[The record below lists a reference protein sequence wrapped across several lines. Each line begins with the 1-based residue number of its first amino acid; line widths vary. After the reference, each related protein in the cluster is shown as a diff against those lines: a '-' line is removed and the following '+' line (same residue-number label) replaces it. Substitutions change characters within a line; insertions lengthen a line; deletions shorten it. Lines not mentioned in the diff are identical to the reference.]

1 MNPKTPKKMD
11 KTYKAP
17 QMEIARITLRTEL
30 CTMSDN
36 GDGTFTGTV
45 TNSVGGDEAAKGRN
59 AWSDD
64 NGLW

>member
-17 QMEIARITLRTEL
+17 QMEIAHIALRTEL
-30 CTMSDN
+30 CTISTND
-36 GDGTFTGTV
+36 DGATVTV